1 MPACVTDG
9 KRWFPS
15 NNYTVPIVL
24 RCNDHCLLLTVDP
37 AAAPGVSSN
46 VTSPEKEDLIDKNL
60 VLNLVQYQWE
70 QIFFKS

>member
-24 RCNDHCLLLTVDP
+24 CCNDHCLLLTVDP

-46 VTSPEKEDLIDKNL
+46 VTSPEEKNLIDWNL
-60 VLNLVQYQWE
+60 VLNNSPISIGANFL
-70 QIFFKS
+70 

>member
-24 RCNDHCLLLTVDP
+24 RYNDLCLLLTVDP

-46 VTSPEKEDLIDKNL
+46 VTSPVKEDLIDR
-60 VLNLVQYQWE
+60 NLVQNVAQYQWD
-70 QIFFKS
+70 QVFFKS

>member
-9 KRWFPS
+9 KRLFPS

-24 RCNDHCLLLTVDP
+24 RYNDLCLLLTVDP

-46 VTSPEKEDLIDKNL
+46 VTSPVKEDLIDRNL
-60 VLNLVQYQWE
+60 VLNVAQYQWDRV
-70 QIFFKS
+70 FFKS

>member
-24 RCNDHCLLLTVDP
+24 RYNDLCLLLTVDP

-46 VTSPEKEDLIDKNL
+46 VTSPEKEDLISADHSPISMGATFL
-60 VLNLVQYQWE
+60 
-70 QIFFKS
+70 

>member
-9 KRWFPS
+9 KRLFPS

-24 RCNDHCLLLTVDP
+24 CCNDHCLLLTVDP

-46 VTSPEKEDLIDKNL
+46 VTSPVKEDLIDRNL
-60 VLNLVQYQWE
+60 VLNVAQYQWDRV
-70 QIFFKS
+70 FFKS